1 MLVFVYCDCL
11 LVCIVL
17 ILLNI
22 DIEYE
27 WFLRKATKKIP
38 IKNKYTSE
46 AQDGDK
52 VSEYIGKQF
61 EEQVIHR
68 IDN

>member
-1 MLVFVYCDCL
+1 MLFRS
-11 LVCIVL
+11 
-17 ILLNI
+17 
-22 DIEYE
+22 IEYE